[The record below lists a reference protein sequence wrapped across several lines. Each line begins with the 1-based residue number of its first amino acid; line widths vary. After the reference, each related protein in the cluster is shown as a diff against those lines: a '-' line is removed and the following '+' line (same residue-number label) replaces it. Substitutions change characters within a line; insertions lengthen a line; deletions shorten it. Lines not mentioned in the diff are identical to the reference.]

1 MENGF
6 ACIWEFE
13 VAPGCEEAFL
23 RHYAPGGTWV
33 QLFRAD
39 PAYIETVLLKDPAR
53 PARYLTID
61 RWRSA
66 QAYLTFRQRHAVQ
79 YGAIDEMC
87 ESLTTSERDLG
98 AYQDIG
104 AAG

>member
-23 RHYAPGGTWV
+23 RHYAPDGTWV

-39 PAYIETVLLKDPAR
+39 PAWIDTILLKDPAA

-61 RWRSA
+61 RWRSEE
-66 QAYLTFRQRHAVQ
+66 AYRAFRQRCAIE
-79 YGAIDEMC
+79 YRAIDELC

-98 AYQDIG
+98 AWQDIG